1 MTPVLVRPVI
11 DPRMSTMGSFEA
23 VDTWTR
29 TGRHLVH
36 ALLSHRVP
44 LGGLLPDA
52 SCAVFVP
59 GLGLPQYLRPTV
71 DHLTECGVFC
81 VVLDLPG
88 FLARG
93 RHGCPPD
100 VDALG
105 TAVAD
110 WVTAHRIPGPLSLM
124 GHSTG
129 AQAALAA
136 AIQLQDSVSRLALV
150 MAGPTFRPEHR
161 KLLRLTAAV
170 PPAYR
175 RESLGELV
183 QTTTLLRN
191 AVGVASV
198 VKSGMR
204 DAPERRL
211 AQLRVPLAL
220 TAGEADTFAPER
232 WLRSLAASAGTTAT
246 TVRVLPGSH
255 NNPFTYPVEL
265 GDLIM
270 EAVAEVV

>member
-1 MTPVLVRPVI
+1 MR
-11 DPRMSTMGSFEA
+11 DMGSFEA
-23 VDTWTR
+23 VDSWTR

-36 ALLSHRVP
+36 AFLSYPVP
-44 LGGLLPDA
+44 DGGLLPDA

-71 DHLTECGVFC
+71 DHLTEHGVFC

-88 FLARG
+88 FQARG

-100 VDALG
+100 VDALA
-105 TAVAD
+105 TAVAE
-110 WVTAHRIPGPLSLM
+110 WVTPHRLPGPLILV

-136 AIQLQDSVSRLALV
+136 AIRLQDRIRRLALV
-150 MAGPTFRPEHR
+150 LAGPTFLPEHR
-161 KLLRLTAAV
+161 RLLPLAAAV
-170 PPAYR
+170 VPAYR

-183 QTTTLLRN
+183 QLPTLLRN
-191 AVGVASV
+191 AAGVAAV

-211 AQLRVPLAL
+211 PQLRVPLVL

-232 WLRSLAASAGTTAT
+232 WLRSLAACAGTPAM
-246 TVRVLPGSH
+246 TVRILPGSH
-255 NNPFTYPVEL
+255 NNPFTYPEPL
-265 GDLIM
+265 GALIM
-270 EAVAEVV
+270 DAVAEVV

>member
-1 MTPVLVRPVI
+1 MRIVR
-11 DPRMSTMGSFEA
+11 SFAA
-23 VDTWTR
+23 VESWTR
-29 TGRHLVH
+29 TESHLIH
-36 ALLSHRVP
+36 AFLSHP
-44 LGGLLPDA
+44 APNGGLPPDG

-71 DHLTECGVFC
+71 DHLTGLGVFC

-88 FLARG
+88 FRAPG
-93 RHGCPPD
+93 RHGCPPE

-105 TAVAD
+105 AAVAE
-110 WVTAHRIPGPLSLM
+110 WVTAHRVPGPLILV

-136 AIQLQDSVSRLALV
+136 AIRLQDRTRRLALV

-161 KLLRLTAAV
+161 RLLPLAAAV
-170 PPAYR
+170 VPAYR

-183 QTTTLLRN
+183 QTPTLLRH
-191 AVGVASV
+191 AVGVAAV
-198 VKSGMR
+198 VRSGMR

-211 AQLRVPLAL
+211 RQLRVPLVL
-220 TAGEADTFAPER
+220 TAGEADSFAPEG
-232 WLRSLAASAGTTAT
+232 WLRSLAACAGTPAT

-255 NNPFTYPVEL
+255 NNPFTYPEEL
-265 GDLIM
+265 GGLLMD
-270 EAVAEVV
+270 AVAEVI

>member
-1 MTPVLVRPVI
+1 MR
-11 DPRMSTMGSFEA
+11 SMGSFEA
-23 VDTWTR
+23 VDSWTR
-29 TGRHLVH
+29 TGRLLVH
-36 ALLSHRVP
+36 ALLSHPVP
-44 LGGLLPDA
+44 DGGLLADA
-52 SCAVFVP
+52 PSAVLVP

-71 DHLTECGVFC
+71 DHLAERGVFC

-88 FLARG
+88 FFAPG

-105 TAVAD
+105 TAVAE
-110 WVTAHRIPGPLSLM
+110 WVAAHRMSGPLILM

-136 AIQLQDSVSRLALV
+136 AIRLQERATRLALV

-161 KLLRLTAAV
+161 RLLPLAGAV
-170 PPAYR
+170 IPAYR

-183 QTTTLLRN
+183 QTPTILRN
-191 AVGVASV
+191 APGVAAV
-198 VKSGMR
+198 IRSGMR

-211 AQLRVPLAL
+211 PQLRVPLLL

-232 WLRSLAASAGTTAT
+232 WLRSLADCADRSAT
-246 TVRVLPGSH
+246 TVRILHGSH
-255 NNPFTYPVEL
+255 NNPFTYPEEL
-265 GDLIM
+265 SELVM

>member
-1 MTPVLVRPVI
+1 
-11 DPRMSTMGSFEA
+11 MGGVGAFEA
-23 VDTWTR
+23 VDSWTR

-36 ALLSHRVP
+36 AFLSYP
-44 LGGLLPDA
+44 IPDGGLLPDG

-71 DHLTECGVFC
+71 DRLTERGVFC

-88 FLARG
+88 FRAPG
-93 RHGCPPD
+93 RHGSPPD

-105 TAVAD
+105 TAVAE
-110 WVTAHRIPGPLSLM
+110 WVTAHRMSGPLILV

-136 AIQLQDSVSRLALV
+136 AIRLQDSAGRLALV

-161 KLLRLTAAV
+161 RLLPLAAAV
-170 PPAYR
+170 IPAYR

-183 QTTTLLRN
+183 QTPTLLRN
-191 AVGVASV
+191 AGGVAAV
-198 VKSGMR
+198 VRSGMR

-211 AQLRVPLAL
+211 AQLRVPLVL
-220 TAGEADTFAPER
+220 TAGEADTFAPEW
-232 WLRSLAASAGTTAT
+232 WLRSLAACAGTSAT
-246 TVRVLPGSH
+246 TVRILPGSH
-255 NNPFTYPVEL
+255 NNPFTYPEEL
-265 GDLIM
+265 SALVV
-270 EAVAEVV
+270 EAVAQVV